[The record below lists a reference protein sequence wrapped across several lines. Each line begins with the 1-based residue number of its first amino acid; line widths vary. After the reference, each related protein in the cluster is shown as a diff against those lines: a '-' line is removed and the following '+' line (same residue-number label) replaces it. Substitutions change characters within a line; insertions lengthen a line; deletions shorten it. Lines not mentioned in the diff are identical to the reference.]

1 MGKRVCVVAVGSP
14 VHPQMQRTAILK
26 RFLSLFESASLEVD
40 MIAEP
45 ISSFDEA
52 WAVRRK
58 ALEVEES
65 LAILHLTGGTSKLA
79 VEVAKWCNAPVT
91 LVAHAENNSLPSSLE
106 ARARLERLGLNVE
119 LKVVEP
125 EVRTLEFRRRVVGFE
140 GCATIIGEVSP
151 KTFDVT
157 CPATLAQRLNI
168 RVRHVTQEELERYV
182 EKHKGNVELASDFL
196 SKFKGEVSVPPQELQ
211 LSLALKEAI
220 SEIVKKARCDAFT
233 VDCFEV
239 IKRIH
244 ATPCLAISLLFEE
257 EILGVCEADVQA
269 MACMMAIKGLVPPF
283 MGNIVAVG
291 EDSLTL
297 AHCTAAVNLASS
309 QGRVKLKNHFE
320 TGRSVAV
327 DVPLKLGEATMVAC
341 DHRLKEA
348 YVVECSVERSQ
359 LENKNMCRTQALVKL
374 KTKPSKVLAR
384 WPGGHAVL
392 AIRVSSAE
400 AKRALKG
407 KGFEVEEI

>member
-1 MGKRVCVVAVGSP
+1 MGKRVCVAAVGSP

-26 RFLSLFESASLEVD
+26 RLLSLLEDAGFEVD
-40 MIAEP
+40 VIAEP
-45 ISSFDEA
+45 VSSFDEA

-58 ALEVEES
+58 VLEVEDS

-91 LVAHAENNSLPSSLE
+91 LVAHGENNSLPSSLE

-119 LKVVEP
+119 VKVVEP
-125 EVRTLEFRRRVVGFE
+125 GVEVVEFRRREVDFE
-140 GCATIIGEVSP
+140 GCVAIIGEVSP
-151 KTFDVT
+151 RTFDVT
-157 CPATLAQRLNI
+157 CPAALAQRLNV
-168 RVRHVTQEELERYV
+168 RVRHVTQDELERYV
-182 EKHKGNVELASDFL
+182 EKHKGDAELFSDFL
-196 SKFKGEVSVPPQELQ
+196 SKFKGEVGVPPQELQ

-220 SEIVKKARCDAFT
+220 SEIVKRAKCDAFT
-233 VDCFEV
+233 IDCFEV
-239 IKRIH
+239 IKKIH

-257 EILGVCEADVQA
+257 GILGVCEADVQA
-269 MACMMAIKGLVPPF
+269 MACMMAIKSLAPPF
-283 MGNIVAVG
+283 MGNIAATG

-297 AHCTAAVNLASS
+297 AHCTAAINLASS
-309 QGRVKLKNHFE
+309 QSGVKLKSHFE
-320 TGRSVAV
+320 TGRGVAV
-327 DVPLKLGEATMVAC
+327 DVPLKLGEATMIAC

-392 AIRVSSAE
+392 AIQVSSAE

>member
-1 MGKRVCVVAVGSP
+1 MGKRVCVAAVGSP

-26 RFLSLFESASLEVD
+26 RLLSLLEDAGFEVD
-40 MIAEP
+40 VIAEP
-45 ISSFDEA
+45 VSSFDEA

-58 ALEVEES
+58 VLEVEDS

-91 LVAHAENNSLPSSLE
+91 LVAHGENNSLPSSLE
-106 ARARLERLGLNVE
+106 ARARLERLGLEVE
-119 LKVVEP
+119 VKVVEP
-125 EVRTLEFRRRVVGFE
+125 GVEVVEFRRREVDFE
-140 GCATIIGEVSP
+140 GCVAIMGEVSP
-151 KTFDVT
+151 RTFDVT
-157 CPATLAQRLNI
+157 CPAALAQRLNV
-168 RVRHVTQEELERYV
+168 RVRHVTQDELERYV
-182 EKHKGNVELASDFL
+182 EKHKGDAELFSDFL
-196 SKFKGEVSVPPQELQ
+196 SKFKGEVGVPPQELQ

-220 SEIVKKARCDAFT
+220 SEIVKRAKCDAFT
-233 VDCFEV
+233 IDCFEV
-239 IKRIH
+239 IKKIH

-257 EILGVCEADVQA
+257 GILGVCEADVQA
-269 MACMMAIKGLVPPF
+269 MACMMAIKSLAPPF
-283 MGNIVAVG
+283 MGNIAATG

-297 AHCTAAVNLASS
+297 AHCTAAINLASS
-309 QGRVKLKNHFE
+309 QSGVKLKSHFE
-320 TGRSVAV
+320 TGRGVAV
-327 DVPLKLGEATMVAC
+327 DVPLKLGEATMIAC

-392 AIRVSSAE
+392 AIQVSSAE

>member
-1 MGKRVCVVAVGSP
+1 MGKRVCVAAVGSP

-26 RFLSLFESASLEVD
+26 RLLSLLEDAGFEVD
-40 MIAEP
+40 VIAEP
-45 ISSFDEA
+45 VSSFDEA

-58 ALEVEES
+58 VLEVEDS

-91 LVAHAENNSLPSSLE
+91 LVAHGENNSLPSSLE

-119 LKVVEP
+119 VKVVEP
-125 EVRTLEFRRRVVGFE
+125 GVEVVEFRRREVDFE
-140 GCATIIGEVSP
+140 GCVAIIGEVSP
-151 KTFDVT
+151 RTFDVT
-157 CPATLAQRLNI
+157 CPAALAQRLNV
-168 RVRHVTQEELERYV
+168 RVRHVTQDELERYV
-182 EKHKGNVELASDFL
+182 EKHKGDAELFSDFL
-196 SKFKGEVSVPPQELQ
+196 SKFKGEVGVPPQELQ

-220 SEIVKKARCDAFT
+220 SEIVKRAKCDAFT
-233 VDCFEV
+233 IDCFEV
-239 IKRIH
+239 IKKIH

-257 EILGVCEADVQA
+257 GILGVCEADVQA
-269 MACMMAIKGLVPPF
+269 MVCMMAIKSLAPPF
-283 MGNIVAVG
+283 MGNIAATG

-297 AHCTAAVNLASS
+297 AHCTAAINLASS
-309 QGRVKLKNHFE
+309 QSGVKLKSHFE
-320 TGRSVAV
+320 TGRGVAV
-327 DVPLKLGEATMVAC
+327 DVPLKLGEATMIAC

>member
-1 MGKRVCVVAVGSP
+1 MGKRVCVAAVGSP

-26 RFLSLFESASLEVD
+26 RLLSLLEDAGFEVD
-40 MIAEP
+40 VIAEP
-45 ISSFDEA
+45 VSSFDEA

-58 ALEVEES
+58 VLEVEDS

-91 LVAHAENNSLPSSLE
+91 LVAHGENNSLPSSLE

-119 LKVVEP
+119 VKVVEP
-125 EVRTLEFRRRVVGFE
+125 GVEVVEFRKREVDFE
-140 GCATIIGEVSP
+140 GCVAIIGEVSP
-151 KTFDVT
+151 RTFDVT
-157 CPATLAQRLNI
+157 CPAALAQRLNV
-168 RVRHVTQEELERYV
+168 RVRHVTQDELERYV
-182 EKHKGNVELASDFL
+182 EKHKEDAELFSDFL
-196 SKFKGEVSVPPQELQ
+196 SKFKGEVGVPPQELQ

-220 SEIVKKARCDAFT
+220 SEIVKRAKCDAFT
-233 VDCFEV
+233 IDCFEV
-239 IKRIH
+239 IKKIH

-257 EILGVCEADVQA
+257 GILGVCEADVQA
-269 MACMMAIKGLVPPF
+269 MACMMAIKSLAPPF
-283 MGNIVAVG
+283 MGNIAATG

-297 AHCTAAVNLASS
+297 AHCTAAINLASS
-309 QGRVKLKNHFE
+309 QSGVKLKSHFE
-320 TGRSVAV
+320 TGRGVAV
-327 DVPLKLGEATMVAC
+327 DVPLKLGEATMIAC

>member
-1 MGKRVCVVAVGSP
+1 MGKRVCVAAVGSP

-26 RFLSLFESASLEVD
+26 RLLSLLEDAGFEVD
-40 MIAEP
+40 VIAEP
-45 ISSFDEA
+45 VSSFDEA

-58 ALEVEES
+58 VLEVEDS

-91 LVAHAENNSLPSSLE
+91 LVSHGENNSLPSSLE

-119 LKVVEP
+119 VKVVEP
-125 EVRTLEFRRRVVGFE
+125 GVEVVEFRRREVDFE
-140 GCATIIGEVSP
+140 GCVAIIGEVSP
-151 KTFDVT
+151 RTFDVT
-157 CPATLAQRLNI
+157 CPAALAQRLNV
-168 RVRHVTQEELERYV
+168 RVRHVTQDELERYV
-182 EKHKGNVELASDFL
+182 EKHKEDAELFSDFL
-196 SKFKGEVSVPPQELQ
+196 SKFKGEVGVPPQELQ

-220 SEIVKKARCDAFT
+220 SEIVKRAKCDAFT
-233 VDCFEV
+233 IDCFEV
-239 IKRIH
+239 IKKIH

-257 EILGVCEADVQA
+257 GILGVCEADVQA
-269 MACMMAIKGLVPPF
+269 MACMMAIKSLAPPF
-283 MGNIVAVG
+283 MGNIAATG

-297 AHCTAAVNLASS
+297 AHCTAAINLASS
-309 QGRVKLKNHFE
+309 QSGVKLKSHFE
-320 TGRSVAV
+320 TGRGVAV
-327 DVPLKLGEATMVAC
+327 DVPLKLGEATMIAC